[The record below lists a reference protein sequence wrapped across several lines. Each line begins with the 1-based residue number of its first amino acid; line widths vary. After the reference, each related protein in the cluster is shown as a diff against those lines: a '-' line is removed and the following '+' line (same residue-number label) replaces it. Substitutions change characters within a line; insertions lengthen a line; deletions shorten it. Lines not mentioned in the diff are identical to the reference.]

1 MIWPRRRPDDTHR
14 ERGGGGLEYAYTTGV
29 KPGTRK
35 LQVAA
40 VIFSHAPRPQTE
52 SSTIPFWTA
61 TGKGRPEA
69 NLCKRRRNLDMDMD
83 ASPEG

>member
-1 MIWPRRRPDDTHR
+1 MIWPRRRPDDTDR
-14 ERGGGGLEYAYTTGV
+14 KGVLEYTYTTGG

-35 LQVAA
+35 LQAAA
-40 VIFSHAPRPQTE
+40 VIFSHAPRPQTV

-61 TGKGRPEA
+61 TGKGRAEA
-69 NLCKRRRNLDMDMD
+69 NLDMDMD